1 MLPMTFLTG
10 ARGARVRNF
19 ALPVAVETTAAAGL
33 RRRGRG
39 GARDGM
45 NAVLRH

>member
-33 RRRGRG
+33 
-39 GARDGM
+39 AAA
-45 NAVLRH
+45 AVVAPATA